1 MPPSL
6 RHRISY
12 EDRVGL
18 TLYAGRA
25 KTMLAPVIHLKWRNW
40 PAGLLAIAMA
50 ALLISPAASQ
60 SSQPADAPAQQPE
73 LAAAMAQYR
82 RALEEYNRAWQSY
95 TAASSAYW
103 NQISEKRQFR
113 NTKRSHGEPISIS
126 DYVLTQPPVYTGP
139 PKPRNPLK
147 PEVPPPRIYVPVVA
161 DFVAAALQEFKF
173 IPRFPQ
179 SETEF
184 KRAYAKVAFA
194 AGLTR
199 EQIVRIYGFEATGN
213 GSYDIEAGLE
223 YNKHGRAITT
233 ALGYNQLLAT
243 NSVEI
248 LAEKGDELIKQLE
261 GKSTITAGA
270 EYQLREG
277 KVDVLRRMIAFARSV
292 PDAWSQ
298 HESLANTA
306 KGLGVHALNLDLDV
320 GPMLQTQKLV
330 DSVVFAR
337 RKGLSRTLTAAEL
350 EMMNLT
356 GDGNGFD
363 MVTMPV
369 SWRDQVP
376 TANFFRPSG
385 YADNP
390 VAQRN
395 NVVAKLIAATDAR
408 MDEEIKKP
416 GARELA
422 AYLQ

>member
-1 MPPSL
+1 M
-6 RHRISY
+6 
-12 EDRVGL
+12 
-18 TLYAGRA
+18 
-25 KTMLAPVIHLKWRNW
+25 HLKWNYL
-40 PAGLLAIAMA
+40 PAGLLAIAMT
-50 ALLISPAASQ
+50 ALWLSPAMPQ
-60 SSQPADAPAQQPE
+60 TNPGADALAQQPE
-73 LAAAMAQYR
+73 PAAALAQYR

-95 TAASSAYW
+95 TAASGAYW
-103 NQISEKRQFR
+103 NLISEKRQLR
-113 NTKRSHGEPISIS
+113 NAKRARGEPLSIS
-126 DYVLTQPPVYTGP
+126 DYVLAQPPAYTGP

-147 PEVPPPRIYVPVVA
+147 PEVSPPPVYVPVVA
-161 DFVAAALQEFKF
+161 DFVAAARDEFKF
-173 IPRFPQ
+173 IPRFPH
-179 SETEF
+179 SEAEF
-184 KRAYAKVAFA
+184 KRAYAKAALA

-199 EQIVRIYGFEATGN
+199 DQIVRIYGFEATGN
-213 GSYDIEAGLE
+213 GNYDIEAGLE

-248 LAEKGDELIKQLE
+248 LAEKGPEFIRQFESKSAALSGGDYPSLD
-261 GKSTITAGA
+261 GKI
-270 EYQLREG
+270 
-277 KVDVLRRMIAFARSV
+277 DILRRMITFARSV
-292 PDAWSQ
+292 PDAWGQ
-298 HESLANTA
+298 HEILANTP
-306 KGLGVHALNLDLDV
+306 KGLAVHALNLDLDV
-320 GPMLQTQKLV
+320 GPVLQSQKLL

-337 RKGLSRTLTAAEL
+337 RKGFSRTLTAAEL

-363 MVTMPV
+363 MVTMPL

>member
-1 MPPSL
+1 VRGRIAAPTL
-6 RHRISY
+6 RENKI
-12 EDRVGL
+12 VN
-18 TLYAGRA
+18 A
-25 KTMLAPVIHLKWRNW
+25 VIHPRWRY
-40 PAGLLAIAMA
+40 L
-50 ALLISPAASQ
+50 PAAVLSI
-60 SSQPADAPAQQPE
+60 ALAAPWASPTENAGSTVALSPE

-82 RALEEYNRAWQSY
+82 RALEEYNKAWQSF

-103 NQISEKRQFR
+103 DLISEKRKLR
-113 NTKRSHGEPISIS
+113 NAKRARGEPLSIS

-147 PEVPPPRIYVPVVA
+147 PEVPPARIYVPVVA
-161 DFVAAALQEFKF
+161 DFVAAARQEFKF
-173 IPRFPQ
+173 VPRFPQ
-179 SETEF
+179 SEIEF
-184 KRAYAKVAFA
+184 KRGYAKVALA

-248 LAEKGDELIKQLE
+248 LAEKGDEFIKQFE
-261 GKSTITAGA
+261 SKSAITSGA
-270 EYQLREG
+270 EHQPLDG
-277 KVDVLRRMIAFARSV
+277 KIGVLRRMVAFARSV
-292 PDAWSQ
+292 PDAWGQ
-298 HESLANTA
+298 HEILANTT

-320 GPMLQTQKLV
+320 GPMLQTQKLL

-337 RKGLSRTLTAAEL
+337 RKGFSRTLTAAEL

-363 MVTMPV
+363 MVTMPA

-376 TANFFRPSG
+376 TANFFRLSG

-395 NVVAKLIAATDAR
+395 NVVAKLIGATDAR

>member
-1 MPPSL
+1 
-6 RHRISY
+6 
-12 EDRVGL
+12 
-18 TLYAGRA
+18 
-25 KTMLAPVIHLKWRNW
+25 MLGPTTHLQSRYLS
-40 PAGLLAIAMA
+40 AALLAIAMIMPW
-50 ALLISPAASQ
+50 ISPAAPQ
-60 SSQPADAPAQQPE
+60 NGQTPHALVQQPD

-82 RALEEYNRAWQSY
+82 HALEEYNKAWQSY
-95 TAASSAYW
+95 AAASSAYW
-103 NQISEKRQFR
+103 TAISEKRQLR
-113 NTKRSHGEPISIS
+113 NAKRARGEPLSIS
-126 DYVLTQPPVYTGP
+126 DYVLAQPPVYSGP

-147 PEVPPPRIYVPVVA
+147 PETPPVRAYVPVVV
-161 DFVAAALQEFKF
+161 DFVAAARQEFKF

-184 KRAYAKVAFA
+184 KRAYAKA
-194 AGLTR
+194 ALASGLTR
-199 EQIVRIYGFEATGN
+199 DQIVRIYGFEATGN
-213 GSYDIEAGLE
+213 GSYDVEAGLE

-248 LAEKGDELIKQLE
+248 LAER
-261 GKSTITAGA
+261 GA
-270 EYQLREG
+270 EFITSFQSKSVANSGAGRQSLDG
-277 KVDVLRRMIAFARSV
+277 KIDALRRMVAFARSV

-298 HESLANTA
+298 HEILANTT

-320 GPMLQTQKLV
+320 GPMLQTQKLL

-363 MVTMPV
+363 MVTMPL

-376 TANFFRPSG
+376 TANFFRRSG
-385 YADNP
+385 YVDNP
-390 VAQRN
+390 VAQHN

>member
-1 MPPSL
+1 M
-6 RHRISY
+6 R
-12 EDRVGL
+12 
-18 TLYAGRA
+18 AGCA
-25 KTMLAPVIHLKWRNW
+25 KTMPASVMHLKWRYS
-40 PAGLLAIAMA
+40 AGLLALAVA
-50 ALLISPAASQ
+50 ALLVSPGAPQ
-60 SSQPADAPAQQPE
+60 SSQPSNAPVQQPE

-82 RALEEYNRAWQSY
+82 RALEEYNKAWQSY
-95 TAASSAYW
+95 TAASDAYW
-103 NQISEKRQFR
+103 NLISEKRRLR
-113 NTKRSHGEPISIS
+113 NAKRARGEALSVS
-126 DYVLTQPPVYTGP
+126 DYVLAQPPVYTGP

-161 DFVAAALQEFKF
+161 DFVAAARQEFKF
-173 IPRFPQ
+173 VPRLPQ

-184 KRAYAKVAFA
+184 KRSYAKVALA

-213 GSYDIEAGLE
+213 GGYDIEAGLE

-248 LAEKGDELIKQLE
+248 LAEKGDEFIKKFE
-261 GKSTITAGA
+261 SKSAVASIA
-270 EYQLREG
+270 ERQPRDGDALR
-277 KVDVLRRMIAFARSV
+277 KMVAFARSV
-292 PDAWSQ
+292 PDAWGQ
-298 HESLANTA
+298 HEILANTT

-320 GPMLQTQKLV
+320 GPMLQTQKLL
-330 DSVVFAR
+330 DSLVFAR
-337 RKGLSRTLTAAEL
+337 RKGFSRMLTAAEL

-363 MVTMPV
+363 MVTMPL

-408 MDEEIKKP
+408 MDEEIKKA

-422 AYLQ
+422 GYLQ